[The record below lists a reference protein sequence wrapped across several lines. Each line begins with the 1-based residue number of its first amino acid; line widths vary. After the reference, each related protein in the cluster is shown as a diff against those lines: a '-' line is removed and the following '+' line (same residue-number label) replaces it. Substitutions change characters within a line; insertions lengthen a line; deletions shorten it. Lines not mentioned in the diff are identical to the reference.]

1 MRMCPGP
8 EAATVQ
14 TPADSTAEG
23 WRSCRDGTLRPRI
36 RPVEQL
42 GEVGASMA
50 PVERHRG
57 LLVAALEGKQAA
69 LDLGGVTEV
78 VG

>member
-1 MRMCPGP
+1 
-8 EAATVQ
+8 
-14 TPADSTAEG
+14 
-23 WRSCRDGTLRPRI
+23 
-36 RPVEQL
+36 VEQL

-57 LLVAALEGKQAA
+57 LLVAVLEGKQAA

-78 VG
+78 VGVSTLRCTTEK

>member
-1 MRMCPGP
+1 
-8 EAATVQ
+8 
-14 TPADSTAEG
+14 
-23 WRSCRDGTLRPRI
+23 
-36 RPVEQL
+36 
-42 GEVGASMA
+42 MA

-78 VG
+78 VGVSTLRCTTEK